1 MSHYQTSLSF
11 PIRRGNAYFL
21 ALRRVRT
28 LAAIRRSFGQGR
40 VRTPRIKCLRRRTRS
55 NVVGGSRRR
64 GNLVMSMTEFSSLS
78 VAQI

>member
-28 LAAIRRSFGQGR
+28 LAAIRRMMGRSVRDVFGR
-40 VRTPRIKCLRRRTRS
+40 HV
-55 NVVGGSRRR
+55 
-64 GNLVMSMTEFSSLS
+64 LS
-78 VAQI
+78 V